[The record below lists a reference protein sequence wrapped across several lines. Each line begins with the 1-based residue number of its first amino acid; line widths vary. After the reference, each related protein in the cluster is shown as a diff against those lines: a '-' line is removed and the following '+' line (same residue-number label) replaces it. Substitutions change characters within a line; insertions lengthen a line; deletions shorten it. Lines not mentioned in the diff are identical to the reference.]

1 MPPSPREDAEFHAD
15 FFANEMRLLRKQFLD
30 GHAEDLGK
38 EFDLFAGRRTAERF
52 DVGQNFARHVDAT
65 DQMQFGDEIVLRP
78 ATLIAQIRD
87 LSSDDICVSHPLSEG
102 FSNSLRQIGVPIK
115 WDTPGKKI
123 MSYFSTALKRIA
135 ERNDFK
141 QADIVR
147 ESGLTRSHVSRL
159 FTGDQK
165 LVYDADMAAILRVF
179 RRNPRDQAELVA
191 ARCMDVRTGPGAE
204 LVEITIK
211 SEGQAQ
217 RSGRER
223 EIQDVELSHETERAF
238 AWLRSQCPINA
249 DLEKHLVGYARLTG
263 MK

>member
-1 MPPSPREDAEFHAD
+1 
-15 FFANEMRLLRKQFLD
+15 
-30 GHAEDLGK
+30 
-38 EFDLFAGRRTAERF
+38 
-52 DVGQNFARHVDAT
+52 
-65 DQMQFGDEIVLRP
+65 
-78 ATLIAQIRD
+78 
-87 LSSDDICVSHPLSEG
+87 
-102 FSNSLRQIGVPIK
+102 
-115 WDTPGKKI
+115 

-135 ERNDFK
+135 ERNELK

-165 LVYDADMAAILRVF
+165 QVYDADMAAILRVF

-204 LVEITIK
+204 LVEIAVK
-211 SEGQAQ
+211 SDGQHSERA
-217 RSGRER
+217 R

-249 DLEKHLVGYARLTG
+249 DLERHLVGYARLTG

>member
-1 MPPSPREDAEFHAD
+1 
-15 FFANEMRLLRKQFLD
+15 
-30 GHAEDLGK
+30 
-38 EFDLFAGRRTAERF
+38 
-52 DVGQNFARHVDAT
+52 
-65 DQMQFGDEIVLRP
+65 
-78 ATLIAQIRD
+78 
-87 LSSDDICVSHPLSEG
+87 
-102 FSNSLRQIGVPIK
+102 
-115 WDTPGKKI
+115 

-135 ERNDFK
+135 ERNELK

-165 LVYDADMAAILRVF
+165 QVYDADMAAILRVF

-191 ARCMDVRTGPGAE
+191 ARCMDVRSGPGAE

-211 SEGQAQ
+211 SDGQ
-217 RSGRER
+217 RSERER

>member
-1 MPPSPREDAEFHAD
+1 
-15 FFANEMRLLRKQFLD
+15 
-30 GHAEDLGK
+30 
-38 EFDLFAGRRTAERF
+38 
-52 DVGQNFARHVDAT
+52 
-65 DQMQFGDEIVLRP
+65 
-78 ATLIAQIRD
+78 
-87 LSSDDICVSHPLSEG
+87 
-102 FSNSLRQIGVPIK
+102 
-115 WDTPGKKI
+115 

-135 ERNDFK
+135 EKNELR

-159 FTGDQK
+159 FKGDQK
-165 LVYDADMAAILRVF
+165 MVYDIDVSAILRVF
-179 RRNPRDQAELVA
+179 RSNPHDQAELVA

-217 RSGRER
+217 PSGRER
-223 EIQDVELSHETERAF
+223 EIQEVELSHETERAF

>member
-1 MPPSPREDAEFHAD
+1 
-15 FFANEMRLLRKQFLD
+15 
-30 GHAEDLGK
+30 
-38 EFDLFAGRRTAERF
+38 
-52 DVGQNFARHVDAT
+52 
-65 DQMQFGDEIVLRP
+65 
-78 ATLIAQIRD
+78 
-87 LSSDDICVSHPLSEG
+87 
-102 FSNSLRQIGVPIK
+102 
-115 WDTPGKKI
+115 
-123 MSYFSTALKRIA
+123 MSFFSTALKRIA
-135 ERNDFK
+135 ERNELR

-159 FTGDQK
+159 FKGDQK
-165 LVYDADMAAILRVF
+165 MVYDIDVSAILRVF
-179 RRNPRDQAELVA
+179 RSNPHDQAELVA

-217 RSGRER
+217 PSGRER
-223 EIQDVELSHETERAF
+223 EIQEVELSHETERAF

>member
-1 MPPSPREDAEFHAD
+1 
-15 FFANEMRLLRKQFLD
+15 
-30 GHAEDLGK
+30 
-38 EFDLFAGRRTAERF
+38 
-52 DVGQNFARHVDAT
+52 
-65 DQMQFGDEIVLRP
+65 
-78 ATLIAQIRD
+78 
-87 LSSDDICVSHPLSEG
+87 
-102 FSNSLRQIGVPIK
+102 
-115 WDTPGKKI
+115 

-135 ERNDFK
+135 EKNELR

-159 FTGDQK
+159 FKGDQK
-165 LVYDADMAAILRVF
+165 MVYDVDVSAILRVF
-179 RRNPRDQAELVA
+179 RSNPHDQAELVA

-217 RSGRER
+217 PSGRER
-223 EIQDVELSHETERAF
+223 EIQEVELSHETERAF